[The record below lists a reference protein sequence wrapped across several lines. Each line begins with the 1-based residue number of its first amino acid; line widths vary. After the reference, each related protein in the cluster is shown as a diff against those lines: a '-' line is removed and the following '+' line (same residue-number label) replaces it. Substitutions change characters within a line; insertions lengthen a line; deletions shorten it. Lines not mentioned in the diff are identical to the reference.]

1 MSSRL
6 TCLLTAVFAVALPVA
21 GASAAPLGFGAPVK
35 VDDQLAGGEPV
46 TITDL
51 VHHTLVYSSHEGT
64 THLYR
69 PGFASAS
76 TLTFAAG
83 YRNQVNMWLSKDDGK
98 TFKRVDYLGGTPV
111 DPSKNTGFSDPDF
124 TQDAG
129 GRIYNTGIDLA
140 NQSLFSSNDG
150 GATWDKGTPQCAPGD
165 RPWLAGGKKD
175 EVFLSTDSLV
185 GTVNHQVFQST
196 DGGNTC
202 SVAGI
207 KAEGTTDKGES
218 WLGTGKLFYDRA
230 SDNLFE
236 PSQIQANGS
245 TVGVGID
252 VWHRGDQQFTLRR
265 VPVATTIYAHWP
277 SVAQDDGGTIYLAWD
292 TNPTQTG
299 TAGGC
304 NGDPTP
310 AANKIMLAA
319 THDFGKTWSAPI
331 AVAAPSGHRV
341 FWPWVVAGEAGR
353 INVTW
358 YETDNLAD
366 LACQKAKISVKT
378 VTVTDADRFGAER
391 MTNTADAVGRPIA
404 DNNICQSGT
413 TCVAT
418 GEDRRLGDFFTNGVG
433 ADGCAEIAS
442 GDTSQKDPITG
453 GDLQTARPIFVKQ
466 TSGPRLRG
474 SGDCSGAADAG
485 SDLGLPP
492 ATTPAGPGS
501 AATCGSR
508 RVFTIHLRAP
518 HGVHLRSATITVAGH
533 RIVAHRSAGRLV
545 ARVDLRGLARGRY
558 TVAIRAVS
566 TKGQVLRSSR
576 RYRTCT
582 PGH

>member
-1 MSSRL
+1 MPSRL
-6 TCLLTAVFAVALPVA
+6 TCLLTVLFAAALPASVA
-21 GASAAPLGFGAPVK
+21 TAAPLGFGTPVQ
-35 VDDQLAGGEPV
+35 VDGQLAGGEPV
-46 TITDL
+46 TITDP

-69 PGFASAS
+69 PGLASTS

-98 TFKRVDYLGGTPV
+98 TFKRVDYLGGAPV
-111 DPSKNTGFSDPDF
+111 DPTKNTGFSDPDF

-150 GATWDKGTPQCAPGD
+150 GMTWDKGTPQCAPGD

-185 GTVNHQVFQST
+185 GTANHQVFQST

-202 SVAGI
+202 STTGI

-218 WLGTGKLFYDRA
+218 WLGTGKISYDRA
-230 SDNLFE
+230 ADSLFE
-236 PSQIQANGS
+236 PTQIQANGS

-252 VWHRGDQQFTLRR
+252 VWHRGDSQFTLRR
-265 VPVATTIYAHWP
+265 VPGATSIYAHWP
-277 SVAQDDGGTIYLAWD
+277 SVAQDDGGTIYLTWD
-292 TNPTQTG
+292 TSPTQDG
-299 TAGGC
+299 TSGGC

-319 THDFGKTWSAPI
+319 THDFGKTWSTPI

-353 INVTW
+353 INVAW
-358 YETDNLAD
+358 YEADDLAD
-366 LACQKAKISVKT
+366 LACQKAKISIKT
-378 VTVTDADRFGAER
+378 STVTDADKFGAVKL
-391 MTNTADAVGRPIA
+391 TNVADAVGRPIA

-418 GEDRRLGDFFTNGVG
+418 GEDRRLGDFFTNGIG

-453 GDLQTARPIFVKQ
+453 GDLETSRPIFVKQ

-474 SGDCSGAADAG
+474 TGDCSGVADAG
-485 SDLGLPP
+485 GDLGLPAA
-492 ATTPAGPGS
+492 ATPSGPGS
-501 AATCGSR
+501 AKACASR
-508 RVFTIHLRAP
+508 RAFTIHLRAP
-518 HGVHLRSATITVAGH
+518 RGVRLRSGTVTVAGH
-533 RIVAHRSAGRLV
+533 RIQAHRSGGRLI
-545 ARVDLRGLARGRY
+545 AQVDLRRLTRARY

-566 TKGQVLRSSR
+566 TRKRVLRSTR
-576 RYRTCT
+576 TYRTCT
-582 PGH
+582 RKS